1 MPGRTATPSCATT
14 WIRCLNHSAIVS
26 PLSFPAANTTPYVGA
41 VIRKYHDDMPVWV
54 FCEVMPLG
62 VFAGLIKFC
71 ADRWEDAELRQI
83 HYLLKNT
90 RSVRNY
96 CAHGSCSVNGLL
108 QRGSSARPP
117 TALVNELTAAG
128 VPKRLRAKWLRG
140 ERMVNTC
147 ATLYLYRKVVPKGT
161 VRSERETA
169 LKALF
174 TSVERCGHRRI
185 SLLKTLV
192 KRAGRAK
199 LNIHNKAFGLIGAGL
214 RKRFCPV
221 FSSVDIIVP

>member
-1 MPGRTATPSCATT
+1 MTLDIEHFTKVRLLAAAEDAGEDGYAVMRDHLDSLPESQRDRIATE
-14 WIRCLNHSAIVS
+14 
-26 PLSFPAANTTPYVGA
+26 LSRREHDPYVGA
-41 VIRKYHDDMPVWV
+41 VIQKYHDDMPVWV

-108 QRGSSARPP
+108 QRGSSARSP

-174 TSVERCGHRRI
+174 TSVERCG
-185 SLLKTLV
+185 LPPENPATAAFLFLKRLSNALGV
-192 KRAGRAK
+192 
-199 LNIHNKAFGLIGAGL
+199 LN
-214 RKRFCPV
+214 
-221 FSSVDIIVP
+221 